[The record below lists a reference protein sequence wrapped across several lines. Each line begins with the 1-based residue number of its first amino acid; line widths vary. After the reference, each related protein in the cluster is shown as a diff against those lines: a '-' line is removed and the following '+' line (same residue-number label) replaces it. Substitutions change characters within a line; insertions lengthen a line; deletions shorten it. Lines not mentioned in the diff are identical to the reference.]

1 MSFLMK
7 IVLAGDG
14 AVGKTALRER
24 FLGKG
29 FSSNYMMTIGA
40 DFALKE
46 SIIRDKSIKFQ
57 IWDLAGQPRFGTVRS
72 VYYYGCLG
80 ALLVFDVTRPDTFM
94 NLETWVDEIF
104 QNNGKGMIP
113 LVLLGNKID
122 LREQFPNHVT
132 DGQAEDFSSK
142 LSEKSEESGFPVKYM
157 PTSAKTGLNVSAAFD
172 MLGNVYLD
180 YVEEQQKKIV

>member
-1 MSFLMK
+1 MK

-24 FLGKG
+24 YLGKG

-46 SIIRDKSIKFQ
+46 ATIREKSIKFQ
-57 IWDLAGQPRFGTVRS
+57 IW
-72 VYYYGCLG
+72 
-80 ALLVFDVTRPDTFM
+80 
-94 NLETWVDEIF
+94 
-104 QNNGKGMIP
+104 
-113 LVLLGNKID
+113 GNKVD
-122 LREQFPNHVT
+122 LRDQFPNHVT
-132 DGQAEDFSSK
+132 DNQAEEFAEK
-142 LSEKSEESGFPVKYM
+142 LSKKTDDIGFPVKFM

-180 YVEEQQKKIV
+180 YVEAAQKAK

>member
-24 FLGKG
+24 YLGKG

-46 SIIRDKSIKFQ
+46 ANIRDKNIKFQ

-80 ALLVFDVTRPDTFM
+80 ALLLFDVTRPDTFI
-94 NLETWVDEIF
+94 NLESWLEEIF
-104 QNNGKGMIP
+104 KHNGKGMIP
-113 LVLLGNKID
+113 LVLLGNKVD
-122 LREQFPNHVT
+122 LREQFPNHIT
-132 DGQAEDFSSK
+132 DGQAEEFSENLSK
-142 LSEKSEESGFPVKYM
+142 KTMESGFPVKYM
-157 PTSAKTGLNVSAAFD
+157 PTSAKTGLNISAAFD
-172 MLGNVYLD
+172 MLGSVYLD
-180 YVEEQQKKIV
+180 YVQAQQAKSG

>member
-1 MSFLMK
+1 MK

-24 FLGKG
+24 YLGKG

-46 SIIRDKSIKFQ
+46 ATIREKSIKFQ

-80 ALLVFDVTRPDTFM
+80 ALLLFDVTRPDTFT
-94 NLETWVDEIF
+94 NLENWLEEIWK
-104 QNNGKGMIP
+104 NNGKGMIP
-113 LVLLGNKID
+113 VVLLGNKVD
-122 LREQFPNHVT
+122 LREQFPNHIT
-132 DGQAEDFSSK
+132 DAQAEEFADN
-142 LSEKSEESGFPVKYM
+142 LTRKSADVGFPVKYM

-180 YVEEQQKKIV
+180 YVEAQQSK

>member
-24 FLGKG
+24 YLGKG

-46 SIIRDKSIKFQ
+46 AQIREKNIKFQ

-80 ALLVFDVTRPDTFM
+80 ALLVFDVTRPDTFT
-94 NLETWVDEIF
+94 NLESWLDEIF
-104 QNNGKGMIP
+104 KHNGKGLIP
-113 LVLLGNKID
+113 VVLLGNKVD

-132 DGQAEDFSSK
+132 DSQAEEFAANLTNK
-142 LSEKSEESGFPVKYM
+142 TEAQGFPVRYM

-180 YVEEQQKKIV
+180 YVEAQQPR